1 MAYMRM
7 IQGYVG
13 YAKHALVVTL
23 DSLQINIPMLTLYV
37 VKLQ

>member
-7 IQGYVG
+7 IRAMSGMRSMF
-13 YAKHALVVTL
+13 LVVTL
-23 DSLQINIPMLTLYV
+23 DSPQIHVLILTLCV